1 MRLLCLSLR
10 GLSEED
16 AAIWIDIVGNGWRL
30 HPKAL
35 PLQIVGLAMMGALI
49 AQSSLPD
56 RLWMPPWTC
65 LLLVWAAVIPL
76 ALHFRRVQLHAGNYT
91 LWRVLLLGWRALH
104 AVAGGILFALLYGNL
119 SLEWRLPLLIM
130 VVVFTYG
137 LAFYAVEDWGL
148 AMVGGLP
155 VVTCVIGA
163 LLAQGGG
170 PDRFIALLLVAACLN
185 GWLAGRSISVRL
197 FEAAR
202 TRRRN
207 AVLVDELAWKV
218 EQVTRAKAEAEHANR
233 EKSEFF
239 AAASHDLRQPLYS
252 LQLLADHLRRQ
263 LQAASHVEIA
273 DKLRAALN
281 SMRQLFERMFDVA
294 RLEAQK
300 VAHEPRPV
308 PVAELFA
315 ALDHEFAHACARRGL
330 SWSFEAGD
338 AWVQADPVLALRM
351 LRNLLENAVR
361 YTTQGGV
368 HLRARQRGA
377 QVVLQVWDS
386 GSGIA
391 RTDRLRVFDD
401 YFQVHNEA
409 RRAQDGLGL
418 GLGVVRRLAA
428 LTGACITLRSRTGRG
443 SCFGLG
449 FPLAAAVSQA
459 HAPAPDE
466 SGLSGQGACVL
477 VLEDEPAVREAVI
490 AVLQADGWL
499 AIGADSARQAVE
511 EAARQDAWPQAV
523 ISDWRLGGQTG
534 LQAIAALRYE
544 FGDELPAILVTGDLD
559 PRVADEARVE
569 GIAVMHKPLD
579 RLQLL
584 QALRDAFPRTHEGMP
599 HGTPAAAG

>member
-16 AAIWIDIVGNGWRL
+16 AAIWLDIVGNGWRL

-35 PLQIVGLAMMGALI
+35 PLQVVGLAMMGWLI

-56 RLWMPPWTC
+56 ALWMPPWIC

-76 ALHFRRVQLHAGNYT
+76 ALHVRRIRLHAGNYT

-104 AVAGGILFALLYGNL
+104 AVAGGILFALLYGGL

-148 AMVGGLP
+148 AMVGGVP
-155 VVTCVIGA
+155 VVACMIAA
-163 LLAQGGG
+163 LLAHGGG
-170 PDRFIALLLVAACLN
+170 ADRFIALLLVAACLN

-207 AVLVDELAWKV
+207 AVLVDELAREV
-218 EQVTRAKAEAEHANR
+218 EQVTRAKAEADRANR

-273 DKLRAALN
+273 DKLRAALG

-294 RLEAQK
+294 RIEAQK

-308 PVAELFA
+308 PVRELFA
-315 ALDHEFAHACARRGL
+315 ALDHEFAHICAQRGL
-330 SWSFEAGD
+330 SWSFDAGGD
-338 AWVQADPVLALRM
+338 WVQADPVLALRM

-361 YTTQGGV
+361 YTAQGGV
-368 HLRARQRGA
+368 RLRARRRGG

-386 GSGIA
+386 GAGIA
-391 RTDRLRVFDD
+391 RADRLRVFDD

-409 RRAQDGLGL
+409 RRSQDGLGL

-428 LTGACITLRSRTGRG
+428 LTGARITLRSRPGRG
-443 SCFGLG
+443 SCFGLA
-449 FPLAAAVSQA
+449 FPLAAPEPAVPR
-459 HAPAPDE
+459 APAPAE
-466 SGLSGQGACVL
+466 QALSGRGACVL
-477 VLEDEPAVREAVI
+477 VLEDEPAVREAVL

-499 AIGADSARQAVE
+499 ALGSDCAAGAVQQAAE
-511 EAARQDAWPQAV
+511 LGAWPRAA
-523 ISDWRLGGQTG
+523 ISDWRLGGGQTG
-534 LQAIAALRYE
+534 LEAIAALRYE
-544 FGDELPAILVTGDLD
+544 FGDELPAVLVTGDLD
-559 PRVADEARVE
+559 PH
-569 GIAVMHKPLD
+569 IAQDAQRAGVLVMHKPLD

-584 QALRDAFPRTHEGMP
+584 GALRGAMAP
-599 HGTPAAAG
+599 GTPAAAG